1 MERKITISVET
12 TFGLFSNIEFFKQ
25 RCYRHNVDIINIEFI
40 KGRIFQK
47 YRIELHGKKSDIN
60 KVLRGI

>member
-1 MERKITISVET
+1 MERKITALVEI
-12 TFGLFSNIEFFKQ
+12 TFGLFSNIELFKQ
-25 RCYRHNVDIINIEFI
+25 RCYRHNVDIKNIEFI

-47 YRIELHGKKSDIN
+47 YRLELHGRKSNID